1 MNIPIIAVSSIA
13 LLLGLFIAI
22 SAIAIKPQK
31 H

>member
-1 MNIPIIAVSSIA
+1 MNIPVIVVSSIA
-13 LLLGLFIAI
+13 LILSLFIAI